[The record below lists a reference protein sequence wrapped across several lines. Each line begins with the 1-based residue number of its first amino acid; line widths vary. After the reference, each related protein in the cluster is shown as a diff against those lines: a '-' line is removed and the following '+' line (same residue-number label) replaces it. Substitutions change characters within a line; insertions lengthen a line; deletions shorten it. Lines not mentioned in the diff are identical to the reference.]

1 MGKLKEWWVKR
12 LIEQEKAQQNQPKQT
27 NRWEAMKD
35 VWHTTFSRANIGDPF
50 EQYQNILGM
59 PDAKEVKGEIT
70 TCRYMYLEAKGEGEP
85 VHHKME
91 FDIKAGSIVDKRS
104 KNV

>member
-1 MGKLKEWWVKR
+1 MGKLKEWWAR
-12 LIEQEKAQQNQPKQT
+12 RIIAQEQALAEQEKLPD
-27 NRWEAMKD
+27 RWESMKD
-35 VWHTTFSRANIGDPF
+35 IWHTTYSRANIGDAF

-70 TCRYMYLEAKGEGEP
+70 TCRYMYLEAKKDAEP

-91 FDIKAGSIVDKRS
+91 FDIKAGSIVDKRA